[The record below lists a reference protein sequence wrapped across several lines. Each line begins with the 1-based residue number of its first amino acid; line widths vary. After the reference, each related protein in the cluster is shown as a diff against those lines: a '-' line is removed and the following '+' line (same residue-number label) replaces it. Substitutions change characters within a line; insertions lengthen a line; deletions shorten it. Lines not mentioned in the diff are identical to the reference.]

1 MKRMRM
7 SRRKS
12 RRDFRRKAANVHPKN
27 FSGGSVMRGGIRL

>member
-12 RRDFRRKAANVHPKN
+12 KRN
-27 FSGGSVMRGGIRL
+27 FSRTARKISARNLRKTAQRGGYHL